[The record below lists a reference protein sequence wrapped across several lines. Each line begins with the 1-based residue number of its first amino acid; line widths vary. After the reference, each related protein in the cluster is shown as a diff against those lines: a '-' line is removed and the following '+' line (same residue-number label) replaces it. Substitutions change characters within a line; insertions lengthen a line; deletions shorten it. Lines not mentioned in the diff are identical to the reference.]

1 MTQQLSLT
9 TQSYEHVGEEVT
21 SPRNVRD
28 VGQPLT
34 STASSGSMCI
44 LRRAKCLAAAAVVG
58 FLGLLATLAVLG
70 RSGMGPV
77 SFNPDGTMQ
86 LVGEL
91 GDVCRPGNQNFVLQT
106 SLDYTLIAKGGQ
118 TGGTANDDFKGNKR
132 ERIVRTQAQIVSD
145 ASSGDIGLGVPDL
158 AWSSLG
164 QVLCRSNNASDL
176 GHLGDICSELS
187 SDNVKVDEGNLVFRS
202 YFGYTLRMKG
212 SEENAAIDGFAGKK
226 HEHVERTQEQ
236 FVSGTSSGDNV
247 QQNARPNRHRST
259 SRCRD
264 ALVCRTSQGG
274 FFGRCALPTSMA
286 PTTHATTASEPGT
299 LPSARGGPHLYSAV
313 QLAIKGVLDQE
324 SQDMS
329 EAGSTGRAVG
339 QGRVAGR
346 QLLLPR
352 LEGLSEEAAEDVQ
365 GTGRSL
371 WDTAPLMASYLER
384 QCSNSELF
392 RAVLQPASKQA
403 RCVELG
409 SGLGLVGMAAA
420 VLWPHLDVLLT
431 DLQELLPTMKASL
444 AANNLSNARAAA
456 YAWGQRSS
464 PEPADLVLASD
475 VLWRED
481 QVSCLL
487 GALEAVTK
495 PGGLALIGFQRRVPR
510 IEKLLRRGLQGIFGS
525 VEDVPPV
532 EMHPTSGD
540 LGGRICLLL
549 CSCRVDSLATRQS
562 SRST

>member
-1 MTQQLSLT
+1 MEEGSGSIGPELPEDHEAWLRKTP
-9 TQSYEHVGEEVT
+9 EHV
-21 SPRNVRD
+21 
-28 VGQPLT
+28 Q
-34 STASSGSMCI
+34 
-44 LRRAKCLAAAAVVG
+44 
-58 FLGLLATLAVLG
+58 
-70 RSGMGPV
+70 
-77 SFNPDGTMQ
+77 
-86 LVGEL
+86 
-91 GDVCRPGNQNFVLQT
+91 
-106 SLDYTLIAKGGQ
+106 
-118 TGGTANDDFKGNKR
+118 
-132 ERIVRTQAQIVSD
+132 
-145 ASSGDIGLGVPDL
+145 
-158 AWSSLG
+158 
-164 QVLCRSNNASDL
+164 
-176 GHLGDICSELS
+176 
-187 SDNVKVDEGNLVFRS
+187 
-202 YFGYTLRMKG
+202 
-212 SEENAAIDGFAGKK
+212 
-226 HEHVERTQEQ
+226 
-236 FVSGTSSGDNV
+236 
-247 QQNARPNRHRST
+247 
-259 SRCRD
+259 
-264 ALVCRTSQGG
+264 
-274 FFGRCALPTSMA
+274 
-286 PTTHATTASEPGT
+286 
-299 LPSARGGPHLYSAV
+299 
-313 QLAIKGVLDQE
+313 
-324 SQDMS
+324 
-329 EAGSTGRAVG
+329 
-339 QGRVAGR
+339 VAGR

-510 IEKLLRRGLQGIFGS
+510 IEEQQQHQQHS
-525 VEDVPPV
+525 Y
-532 EMHPTSGD
+532 
-540 LGGRICLLL
+540 C
-549 CSCRVDSLATRQS
+549 
-562 SRST
+562 